1 MNFLTEI
8 KYGKSNVFKYETE
21 QLNHTSMGL
30 GEFKGRFQQFFGVIY
45 QSFVCVGY
53 LF

>member
-1 MNFLTEI
+1 MFLNNRQLL
-8 KYGKSNVFKYETE
+8 K

-45 QSFVCVGY
+45 QSFVCVCY